1 MHGSSSHWKQPTVK
15 CCKKY
20 CMSNATDGTDDD
32 MLWYVSEEDVD
43 VRSECEKD
51 EGSECKHRDRNTEWE
66 R

>member
-1 MHGSSSHWKQPTVK
+1 
-15 CCKKY
+15 
-20 CMSNATDGTDDD
+20 MSNATDGTDDD